1 MIKDKAKLKAGAL
14 LISPPMQSDINFR
27 RAVVLLCEHSD
38 TGSFG
43 LILNRSL
50 ALVMEQVF
58 DDLPGFGE
66 EIGCGGPVQ
75 PETLH
80 FIHRLPEQ
88 IIGGIE
94 VQESVY
100 WGGDF
105 EQVKKGIQL
114 GSIDPNDI
122 RFFLGYTG
130 WTSGQ
135 LAEEVEQGGWI
146 LATADEDTVFDTAES
161 TVWRQTLKQLGGS
174 YAILANYPEHP
185 SLN

>member
-1 MIKDKAKLKAGAL
+1 MIKNRSTLKAGTL
-14 LISPPMQSDINFR
+14 LISPPMQMDIHFR
-27 RAVVLLCEHSD
+27 RAVVLLCEHSE

-50 ALVMEQVF
+50 ALVMEQIF
-58 DDLPGFGE
+58 NDLPGFGE
-66 EIGCGGPVQ
+66 EIGWGGPVQ

-88 IIGGIE
+88 IEGG
-94 VQESVY
+94 VQIQEAVF

-105 EQVKKGIQL
+105 EQVKKGVQS
-114 GSIDPNDI
+114 GDVNPNDI

-130 WTSGQ
+130 WSSGQ
-135 LAEEVEQGGWI
+135 LAEEVDQGGWI
-146 LATADEDTVFDTAES
+146 LSVSDEDTVFDMAES
-161 TVWRQTLKQLGGS
+161 AVWRQTLKQLGGS
-174 YAILANYPEHP
+174 YTILANYPEHP